1 MPILWTSF
9 IQLKYMYICRIY
21 LRNMLLTCYILSI
34 YILYM
39 FYIHFVYML
48 NPCCIIVI
56 YMLYTFYIHLTCTL
70 YILYTQNTQ
79 LLHTFLDTFWT
90 CSGQVWGSKM
100 KFFQKVLG
108 MFGLSFG
115 IIGGVRDEV

>member
-1 MPILWTSF
+1 MLYTF
-9 IQLKYMYICRIY
+9 YIRF
-21 LRNMLLTCYILSI
+21 I
-34 YILYM
+34 YI
-39 FYIHFVYML
+39 
-48 NPCCIIVI
+48 
-56 YMLYTFYIHLTCTL
+56 LYTFYIHLTCTL

-79 LLHTFLDTFWT
+79 LLYTFLDTFWT

-115 IIGGVRDEV
+115 IIGGVWEGV